1 MRCLNSKFIE
11 FWVVIS
17 NWGTEYLSFLRK
29 TAIGIFTSSVSNT
42 FKNTLEPSLTTKP
55 ISPLVIWAFSMSNWE
70 FSPTLIPLSP
80 ELVIS
85 TSVILSLLS
94 LTSRPSLKEFS
105 IFKFSISP
113 FEKSI
118 SRQSELQF
126 SKLRLFNFYLP
137 PSNWPTIYPINSRP
151 SAITDSTKDLFK
163 NNQQNVRTDCYINHS
178 SK

>member
-1 MRCLNSKFIE
+1 
-11 FWVVIS
+11 
-17 NWGTEYLSFLRK
+17 
-29 TAIGIFTSSVSNT
+29 
-42 FKNTLEPSLTTKP
+42 
-55 ISPLVIWAFSMSNWE
+55 MSNWE

-126 SKLRLFNFYLP
+126 
-137 PSNWPTIYPINSRP
+137 
-151 SAITDSTKDLFK
+151 
-163 NNQQNVRTDCYINHS
+163 
-178 SK
+178 